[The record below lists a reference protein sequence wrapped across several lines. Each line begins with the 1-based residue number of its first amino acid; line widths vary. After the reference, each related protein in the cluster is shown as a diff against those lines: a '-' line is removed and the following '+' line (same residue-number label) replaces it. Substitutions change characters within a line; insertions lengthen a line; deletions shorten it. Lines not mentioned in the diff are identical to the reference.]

1 MERHRYMKKSTLV
14 QWGITLAVCA
24 LVFPV
29 IGSSK
34 TPVERPVKISG
45 QVSTVIQLD
54 GSFAFDAS
62 SGCSVGISSHTG
74 RFTAAGWGNA
84 FTGVWFLTATSANG
98 DQISGCH
105 VPGSSP
111 DEFRYTSGTG
121 RFEGVSG
128 GFTYVTSVPSLVP
141 NPDGSATMIISYTYA
156 GTGTISY

>member
-1 MERHRYMKKSTLV
+1 MKKSIFIRGLAAV
-14 QWGITLAVCA
+14 AVCA
-24 LVFPV
+24 LALPV
-29 IGSSK
+29 IGSMK
-34 TPVERPVKISG
+34 NPVERPVKVSG

-62 SGCSVGISSHTG
+62 SGCSIGISSHAG

-84 FTGVWFLTATSANG
+84 FTGVWFLTATAANG
-98 DQISGCH
+98 DQLSGYH

-141 NPDGSATMIISYTYA
+141 NPDGSATMIISYTYT
-156 GTGTISY
+156 GTGTITY